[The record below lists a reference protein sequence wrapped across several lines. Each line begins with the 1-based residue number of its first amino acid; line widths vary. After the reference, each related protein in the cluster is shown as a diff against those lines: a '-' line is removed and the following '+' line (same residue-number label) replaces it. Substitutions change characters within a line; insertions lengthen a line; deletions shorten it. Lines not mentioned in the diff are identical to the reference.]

1 MKNIYLIGMMGCG
14 KTTCGKLL
22 SRELGWPF
30 LDTDQAIEEAQGR
43 SVREIFSENGEE
55 YFRELETQL
64 CRDLS
69 QKENLVVA
77 CGGGLPL
84 REENRK
90 ILRDSGTV
98 VFLNR
103 DPAEIYDTGDMSA
116 RPLAQQGREAFL
128 QRFAQRPPIYQAA
141 AHVTIG
147 SFSTPGETLAAIR
160 TTLEV

>member
-14 KTTCGKLL
+14 KTTCGRLL
-22 SRELGWPF
+22 SQALDRPF
-30 LDTDQAIEEAQGR
+30 LDTDQAIEAQQGR
-43 SVREIFSENGEE
+43 AVSEIFAENGEG
-55 YFRELETQL
+55 YFRDLETQL
-64 CRDLS
+64 CRDLAA
-69 QKENLVVA
+69 QENLIVA

-90 ILRDSGTV
+90 ILRDSGAV

-103 DPAEIYDTGDMSA
+103 DPAVIYDTGDMSA
-116 RPLAQQGREAFL
+116 RPLGQQGREAFL
-128 QRFAQRPPIYQAA
+128 ERFAQRLPIYQAA

-147 SFSTPGETLAAIR
+147 SFATPAETLAAIR